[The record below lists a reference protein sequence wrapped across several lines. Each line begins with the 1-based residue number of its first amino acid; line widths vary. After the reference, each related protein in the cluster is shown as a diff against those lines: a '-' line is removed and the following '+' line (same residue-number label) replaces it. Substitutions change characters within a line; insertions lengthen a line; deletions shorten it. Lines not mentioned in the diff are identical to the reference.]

1 MDAILV
7 GWSLAVGSRS
17 AAVNQDTQE
26 IHVHSVLQHITNME
40 TNEISV
46 LVRMLLIKSNLLL
59 SVEMQL
65 HCGTA
70 EVRTNTY

>member
-1 MDAILV
+1 MDAILL

-40 TNEISV
+40 TKEASV
-46 LVRMLLIKSNLLL
+46 LVRILLIKSNLIF
-59 SVEMQL
+59 SVDN
-65 HCGTA
+65 A
-70 EVRTNTY
+70 ASFWND

>member
-1 MDAILV
+1 MDAILL

-40 TNEISV
+40 TEEASV
-46 LVRMLLIKSNLLL
+46 LVRILLIKSNLIF
-59 SVEMQL
+59 SVDN
-65 HCGTA
+65 A
-70 EVRTNTY
+70 ASFWND